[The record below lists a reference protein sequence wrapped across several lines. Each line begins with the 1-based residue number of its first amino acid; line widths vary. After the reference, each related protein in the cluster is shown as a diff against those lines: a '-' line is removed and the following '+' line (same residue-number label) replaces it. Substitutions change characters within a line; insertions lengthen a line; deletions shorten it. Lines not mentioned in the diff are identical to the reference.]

1 MLHGKLGSTMS
12 ERLANRVKIRKLPFE
27 KINYFRVTK
36 INTPT
41 FCTKY
46 NLNSLITIIRRLKIY
61 MPTDYHELNK
71 IGKLVFTFYYIT
83 SNYFRSTV

>member
-12 ERLANRVKIRKLPFE
+12 ERLANRVKIRKPSFE
-27 KINYFRVTK
+27 EINYFRVTK

-46 NLNSLITIIRRLKIY
+46 NPNSLMIIIRRLKIY
-61 MPTDYHELNK
+61 MPTDYHELSK

-83 SNYFRSTV
+83 RNYFGSTV